1 MHRHRLLPGA
11 GLEAWPRTKCYA
23 DTNRA
28 HDAPRPCAGDPPVL
42 RGIGARGRCTA
53 LVQID
58 VSRVATGE
66 QLDGNIQA
74 RLREAGFEQQLTGE
88 HRPPV
93 SRYVLGDDAPG
104 GFYAE
109 FLTPL
114 IGREFTKGG
123 ELLATMEKAGV
134 TAQRLRYLELL
145 LQSPWTVTLD
155 AAWGVAPPLE
165 LRIPNPVS
173 FIVQKLLIHDD
184 RAHGKSAQDLLYI
197 HDTIELF
204 APELD
209 ELALIWREQVRHA
222 MHEKWVRKL
231 GQTIETVFGTLND
244 RIRDAAAIPQDRDL
258 DPERMRSMCHAALG
272 EMLEWA

>member
-1 MHRHRLLPGA
+1 MNDREAFAKLIEALAPWSHQLVFVGGWAHRLYRYHPRAEVPGYQPLA
-11 GLEAWPRTKCYA
+11 TL
-23 DTNRA
+23 
-28 HDAPRPCAGDPPVL
+28 
-42 RGIGARGRCTA
+42 
-53 LVQID
+53 D
-58 VSRVATGE
+58 VDVAFAQSE
-66 QLDGNIQA
+66 QLDGNLQA
-74 RLREAGFEQQLTGE
+74 CLREAGFEQQLTGE

-114 IGREFTKGG
+114 IGREFTRDG
-123 ELLATMEKAGV
+123 EPLATTEKAGI

-155 AAWGVAPPLE
+155 AAWGVASPLE

-184 RAHGKSAQDLLYI
+184 RAHGKDAQDLLYI
-197 HDTIELF
+197 HDTLELF

-209 ELALIWREQVRHA
+209 ELASIWREQVRHA

-231 GQTIETVFGTLND
+231 GQTIEAVFGKSND
-244 RIRDAAAIPQDRDL
+244 KIRDAAAIPQDRDL
-258 DPERMRSMCHAALG
+258 DPERMRAMCHAALG
-272 EMLEWA
+272 EMLE